1 MSLISYRKK
10 FIFFHLYKCGGNS
23 LRQVLNKVDT
33 HSIEWGGVHGLPDD
47 VRTHYLREDKL
58 NVFDDFYI
66 FTFIRNPYD
75 FMVSTYFYGKSNPN
89 HFMHNDIL
97 NNNMTMTEFIPY
109 YMKIRENH
117 LSSSI
122 RPFGSNKVVTI
133 KDWLHDNNGNEIMD
147 YVGKLETMQSD
158 VKKIFKTLNLPL
170 SQVPVVNVNGN
181 RDKNY
186 RKYYNGT
193 SKNMIDQYF
202 AWELE
207 KFKYLF

>member
-23 LRQVLNKVDT
+23 LRQVLNKVDV

-47 VRTHYLREDKL
+47 VRTHYVREDKL
-58 NVFDDFYI
+58 NVFEDFYK

-75 FMVSTYFYGKSNPN
+75 FMVSTYFYGKSNRN
-89 HFMHNDIL
+89 HFMHNDII
-97 NNNMTMTEFIPY
+97 NNNMTMLEFIPY
-109 YMKIRENH
+109 YMKIRESH
-117 LSSSI
+117 LSSAI

-147 YVGKLETMQSD
+147 YVGKLESMQSD
-158 VKKIFKTLNLPL
+158 VKKIFKTLNLPI
-170 SQVPVVNVNGN
+170 SQIPVVNVNAD

-186 RKYYNGT
+186 RKYYNDT

-202 AWELE
+202 SWELE